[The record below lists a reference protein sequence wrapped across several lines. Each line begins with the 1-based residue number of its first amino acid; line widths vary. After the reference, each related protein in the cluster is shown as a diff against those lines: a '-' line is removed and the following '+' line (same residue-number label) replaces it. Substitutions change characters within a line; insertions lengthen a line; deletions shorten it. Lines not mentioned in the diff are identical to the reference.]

1 MKSGDP
7 SDRTETYGPTEPITD
22 QLLMGLPVG
31 TCNRLLVALVAHPA
45 WQYDTTRRAWTK
57 RPIAGTKTE
66 YHAGPSFPAV
76 LADPVFAA
84 VLKVLEPSRP

>member
-7 SDRTETYGPTEPITD
+7 PEPVENRGPAERITD
-22 QLLMGLPVG
+22 QWLMDLPAG

-45 WQYDTTRRAWTK
+45 WQYDTALRAWTK

-66 YHAGPSFPAV
+66 YHAGPSFRAV

>member
-1 MKSGDP
+1 MTGGGP
-7 SDRTETYGPTEPITD
+7 SDSTEGHGPARLITE
-22 QLLMGLPVG
+22 QWLMGLPAE

-45 WQYDTTRRAWTK
+45 WQYDTALRAWTK
-57 RPIAGTKTE
+57 RPIAGTTTE
-66 YHAGPSFPAV
+66 YHAGPSFRAV

>member
-1 MKSGDP
+1 MTSGDP
-7 SDRTETYGPTEPITD
+7 SVPTESHGSLVLITER
-22 QLLMGLPVG
+22 LLMDLPTG

-45 WQYDTTRRAWTK
+45 WQYDPALRAWTK

-66 YHAGPSFPAV
+66 YHAGPSFSSV